1 MPTSSPITHW
11 MACCDTP
18 RHCIFYVK
26 LYLIDLM
33 IYLSR
38 FAKVPDGRGEL
49 SCSGNNAP
57 HVRDNKH

>member
-11 MACCDTP
+11 MVCCDTP

-26 LYLIDLM
+26 LHLVDLM

-38 FAKVPDGRGEL
+38 FAKVLDGRGES
-49 SCSGNNAP
+49 SCSGNKAP
-57 HVRDNKH
+57 QVRDNKR